1 MQEDG
6 FVASSESLSKN
17 VEAKEE
23 DPIYEYART
32 QHLYAEGMYFL
43 YSHTVLKRSTKFF
56 TRNMSI
62 QKIVIFPSNRNFGF
76 DFTVTKFSHEKNVQ
90 F

>member
-6 FVASSESLSKN
+6 FVAEH
-17 VEAKEE
+17 EDAKE

-32 QHLYAEGMYFL
+32 QHLYAEGIEFE
-43 YSHTVLKRSTKFF
+43 
-56 TRNMSI
+56 NI
-62 QKIVIFPSNRNFGF
+62 QKMSHFCASEASYVYSLVFVIDTSAKTFSNFPVGQ
-76 DFTVTKFSHEKNVQ
+76 VCLFSA